1 METRI
6 EHDFLGERE
15 VPAAAYYGIQTLRAV
30 ENFPLS
36 GIRLSSFPEFV
47 NALAMVKKACAL
59 ANLELGNLEEAKAR
73 AIIAACDE
81 IIGGKLHDQFVVDMV
96 QGGAGTSTNMN
107 ANEVIANRALELLV
121 HRKGEYQYL
130 HPNDDVN
137 RSQSTN
143 DRYPSAVKIGVALT
157 GRSTLRHQSIGIV
170 TALTPVIGYERAAA
184 VAQEALA
191 TGASVSALVLARGWL
206 SAEQLADILAPEKM
220 TRPRRLP
227 VVS

>member
-1 METRI
+1 MEIRI

-59 ANLELGNLEEAKAR
+59 ANLELGNLDEVKAR

-81 IIGGKLHDQFVVDMV
+81 IIDGKLHDQFIVDMV

-107 ANEVIANRALELLV
+107 ANEVIANRALELLG
-121 HRKGEYQYL
+121 HRKGEYKYL

-143 DRYPSAVKIGVALT
+143 DSYPSAVKIAVALT
-157 GRSTLRHQSIGIV
+157 GRSTLR
-170 TALTPVIGYERAAA
+170 AL
-184 VAQEALA
+184 
-191 TGASVSALVLARGWL
+191 
-206 SAEQLADILAPEKM
+206 EQLRDALDAKAREFADVIKM
-220 TRPRRLP
+220 GRTEEQDAVPMTLGQEFRAYAVMMTHPRRLP
-227 VVS
+227 VAS